1 MSLSDESRQSIR
13 EEETIFKGVAT
24 SLRTQLEDAENKLYE
39 ENKRARS
46 LTSQIRETSRA
57 EDKALLASDEAVSH
71 GLKDSKKLEIERLKK
86 QIKHPYFARI
96 KIEEELDNGKLHTIE
111 YKLGFSANIDLRII
125 DWRKAPISK
134 LYYEYKEGEEFI
146 EEILDRER
154 IGKILLRNRIEVE
167 NYNLVGIEN
176 RHGSFHWD
184 AETASWKE
192 ASRSHRGSA
201 KKSGQLPEVLS
212 LITPEQFR
220 SITVDANSAIL
231 IQGIAGSGKTTVALH
246 RIAWLLHEDNSDLK
260 QDGVLCIVRSP
271 VLRSYIENSLPSVG
285 LAGLS
290 IKAYHEWAC
299 SQITSNSESVRV
311 NRPSQSSPLSIR
323 KTKRSFALLQ
333 TIENLAP
340 FSLGS
345 SNVRAEL
352 EALLLDIL
360 QRPNL
365 VLEHDSEG
373 HLTPE
378 TINQTLEHSR
388 KNFSAGALD
397 WEDDA
402 LLLRIRQLSN
412 YTLGTMRT
420 WDHIMVDEVQDLSPV
435 ELATLIGAVKSHKGL
450 TLVGDTSQSLDPSNA
465 FPGWKRLC
473 SQWQFTDDMSQYI
486 SLEVSH
492 RSTLPIMRL
501 ADYVQGHIGPR
512 SGRAG
517 RTPIWFRC
525 KHEAQGIEYGIKWLN
540 KATKLYPNS
549 LVCVLCPNM
558 REAHT
563 TFRLLEPTFRNTIRL
578 GEPNSFS
585 FDEGIVVTDVAQV
598 KGLEFHSV
606 LLWNPSRVHYP
617 TDTLGRNSLYVA
629 ITRAEENL
637 CIVSWTA
644 PSKALPPF
652 YTSPL
657 IRRQDVAKLLEEGE
671 SEAG

>member
-1 MSLSDESRQSIR
+1 MGLSDDSQQSIQ
-13 EEETIFKGVAT
+13 EEEAIFKGVVT
-24 SLRTQLEDAENKLYE
+24 SLRSQLEGAENKLYD

-46 LTSQIRETSRA
+46 LTAQIRETSRA

-71 GLKDSKKLEIERLKK
+71 GLKDSKKLEIERLHK

-96 KIEEELDNGKLHTIE
+96 KIEEELATGKLHTIE

-154 IGKILLRNRIEVE
+154 VGKILLRNRIEVE
-167 NYNLVGIEN
+167 NSCLVGIEN
-176 RHGSFHWD
+176 RYGSFHWD
-184 AETASWKE
+184 EDTASWKE
-192 ASRSHRGSA
+192 VSSSRRGSA

-220 SITVDANSAIL
+220 SITVDATSAIL

-246 RIAWLLHEDNSDLK
+246 RIAWLLHEDNSDLS

-299 SQITSNSESVRV
+299 SQIISNSERVRV
-311 NRPSQSSPLSIR
+311 DRPHQPCPLSVI

-333 TIENLAP
+333 AIENLAP
-340 FSLGS
+340 FALRS
-345 SNVRAEL
+345 SDVRAEL
-352 EALLLDIL
+352 QATLLEIL
-360 QRPNL
+360 ERPNL
-365 VLEHDSEG
+365 VLTHDSEG
-373 HLTPE
+373 FLTE
-378 TINQTLEHSR
+378 EMLKQTREHSR
-388 KNFSAGALD
+388 QNFMKGALD

-412 YTLGTMRT
+412 GTAGEIRA

-435 ELATLIGAVKSHKGL
+435 ELATLIGAAKSHKGL
-450 TLVGDTSQSLDPSNA
+450 TLVGDTSQSLDPTNA

-512 SGRAG
+512 SGRPG

-525 KHEAQGIEYGIKWLN
+525 KHEAQGIEYCIKWLN

-558 REAHT
+558 KEAHT
-563 TFRLLEPTFRNTIRL
+563 AFRLLEPTFKNTIRV
-578 GEPNSFS
+578 GDSNSFS
-585 FDEGIVVTDVAQV
+585 FDEGIVVTDIAQV

-606 LLWNPSRVHYP
+606 LLWNPSRAHYP
-617 TDTLGRNSLYVA
+617 TDTLGKNSLYVA

-652 YTSPL
+652 FTSPL
-657 IRRQDVAKLLEEGE
+657 IRRQDVAKLLEEDE

>member
-1 MSLSDESRQSIR
+1 MSLSDESQQSIR
-13 EEETIFKGVAT
+13 EEEAIFKGVAT
-24 SLRTQLEDAENKLYE
+24 SLQAQLEDAENRLYE

-71 GLKDSKKLEIERLKK
+71 GLKDNKKLEIERLKK

-154 IGKILLRNRIEVE
+154 VGKILLRNRIEVDRGA
-167 NYNLVGIEN
+167 LTGIEN
-176 RHGSFHWD
+176 RYGSFHWD
-184 AETASWKE
+184 EETATWKE
-192 ASRSHRGSA
+192 ASSSRRGSA

-220 SITVDANSAIL
+220 SITVDANTAIL

-246 RIAWLLHEDNSDLK
+246 RIAWLLHEENSDLK

-271 VLRSYIENSLPSVG
+271 ILRSYIENSLPSVG
-285 LAGLS
+285 LAGLP

-299 SQITSNSESVRV
+299 AQITSRSQKVRV
-311 NRPSQSSPLSIR
+311 DRPHNPCPLLIQR
-323 KTKRSFALLQ
+323 TKRSFALLQ
-333 TIENLAP
+333 AIEHRAP
-340 FSLGS
+340 FSLRSG
-345 SNVRAEL
+345 NTRAEL
-352 EALLLDIL
+352 EATLLDIL
-360 QRPNL
+360 QRSDL
-365 VLEHDSEG
+365 MLEHDSEG
-373 HLTPE
+373 QLTIDM
-378 TINQTLEHSR
+378 INQTLEHSR
-388 KNFSAGALD
+388 KNFSEGTLD

-402 LLLRIRQLSN
+402 LLLRIRQLSDSP
-412 YTLGTMRT
+412 TGTRNT

-435 ELATLIGAVKSHKGL
+435 ELATLIGAAKSHKGL
-450 TLVGDTSQSLDPSNA
+450 TLVGDTSQNLDPADA

-473 SQWQFTDDMSQYI
+473 SQWQFTDDMSRYI
-486 SLEVSH
+486 SLEVNH

-501 ADYVQGHIGPR
+501 ADYVQGHIGHR
-512 SGRAG
+512 SGRPG

-558 REAHT
+558 KEAHT
-563 TFRLLEPTFRNTIRL
+563 TFRLLEPTFQNTIRL

-585 FDEGIVVTDVAQV
+585 FDEGIVVTDVTQV

-606 LLWNPSRVHYP
+606 LLWNPSRIHYP

-637 CIVSWTA
+637 CIVSWSS

-652 YTSPL
+652 FTSPL
-657 IRRQDVAKLLEEGE
+657 IRRQDVAKLLEENE
-671 SEAG
+671 SGVG

>member
-1 MSLSDESRQSIR
+1 MSLSDESQQSIT
-13 EEETIFKGVAT
+13 EEEAIFKGVAA
-24 SLRTQLEDAENKLYE
+24 SLRSQLEHAEDKLYE

-71 GLKDSKKLEIERLKK
+71 GLKDTKKLEIDRLKK

-154 IGKILLRNRIEVE
+154 VGKILLRNRIEVQ
-167 NYNLVGIEN
+167 NSKLVGIEN
-176 RHGSFHWD
+176 RYGSFHWD
-184 AETASWKE
+184 EKTATWRESSGGRPGAQRKP
-192 ASRSHRGSA
+192 
-201 KKSGQLPEVLS
+201 GQLPEVLS

-231 IQGIAGSGKTTVALH
+231 IQGVAGSGKTTVALH

-271 VLRSYIENSLPSVG
+271 VLRSYIENSLPSVR
-285 LAGLS
+285 LAGLA

-299 SQITSNSESVRV
+299 SLFSANSEGEGVHRPHQDSPVSIKRV
-311 NRPSQSSPLSIR
+311 
-323 KTKRSFALLQ
+323 KRSFALLKA
-333 TIENLAP
+333 IELAAP
-340 FSLGS
+340 FSFHTGNL
-345 SNVRAEL
+345 RAQL
-352 EALLLDIL
+352 ETTLLEVLQSPARIL
-360 QRPNL
+360 AQDGEGILNEE
-365 VLEHDSEG
+365 VLQH
-373 HLTPE
+373 
-378 TINQTLEHSR
+378 TLKYSR
-388 KNFSAGALD
+388 KNFEAGVLD

-412 YTLGTMRT
+412 FAAGAART
-420 WDHIMVDEVQDLSPV
+420 WDHIMVDEVQDLSAI
-435 ELATLIGAVKSHKGL
+435 ELATLISAAKSHKCL
-450 TLVGDTSQSLDPSNA
+450 TLVGDTSQSLDPTNA

-501 ADYVQGHIGPR
+501 ADHVQGHSEHR
-512 SGRAG
+512 SGRPG

-525 KHEAQGIEYGIKWLN
+525 KHESQGIEYAIKWLN
-540 KATKLYPNS
+540 KATKLYPNT
-549 LVCVLCPNM
+549 LVCVLCPD
-558 REAHT
+558 AKAAQA
-563 TFRLLEPTFRNTIRL
+563 TFRLLEPTFQNTVRL
-578 GEPNSFS
+578 GEPHSFS

-606 LLWNPSRVHYP
+606 LLWNPSRIHYP
-617 TDTLGRNSLYVA
+617 ADTFGRNSLYVA

-637 CIVSWTA
+637 CIVSWSA
-644 PSKALPPF
+644 PSTILPAF

-657 IRRQDVAKLLEEGE
+657 IRRQDVAKLLEENASGV
-671 SEAG
+671 G